1 MTKEQRQ
8 EQVCLHAVGAL
19 PADEVAGLEEVLR
32 HDRALRAEFEAWRD
46 VSDSLA
52 MSIPQVAPPP
62 GLKQKIFAQLDAA
75 PPLTILPAPEPLPLR
90 RVIPLWMPLAAA
102 AAVVLLGTILVG
114 NRETA
119 REESRQ
125 LAAKVQAL
133 EDHAAKLADQTHLA
147 DKQSGQIQILQQQLQ
162 AAADR
167 ALTLNTQ
174 SIALQSQLRQAE
186 ALKRDLDAMNQRA
199 NKLSADSDLLRAQLA
214 ALQSAQRVSLMQI
227 TMLKSLLEG
236 SPDSAGVSVW
246 DKEHQK
252 GVFVAD
258 KLPPLTDDKT
268 YQLWVLDPKYTTP
281 VSAGTFSVD
290 ETGHARVEFTPSLPV
305 DSSDRLAVSIE
316 RKGGV
321 PQPEG
326 RIVLLTQ

>member
-1 MTKEQRQ
+1 MTREQLH
-8 EQVCLHAVGAL
+8 EQACLHAVGAL
-19 PADEVAGLEEVLR
+19 PADEARELEQALR
-32 HDRALRAEFEAWRD
+32 HDSALRAEFESWRD
-46 VSDSLA
+46 ASDSVALG
-52 MSIPQVAPPP
+52 IPQVPPPP

-75 PPLTILPAPEPLPLR
+75 PPLAILPALEPLAPR

-102 AAVVLLGTILVG
+102 AAIVLLGIIMVG

-125 LAAKVQAL
+125 LSAKIEAL
-133 EDHAAKLADQTHLA
+133 EENAAKLVEQSRIV

-162 AAADR
+162 NATER
-167 ALTLNTQ
+167 TLALSTQ
-174 SIALQSQLRQAE
+174 SVALQSQLRQAE

-199 NKLSADSDLLRAQLA
+199 NQLSKDSDLLRSQLA
-214 ALQSAQRVSLMQI
+214 ELQSAQRVSLMQI
-227 TMLKSLLEG
+227 TLLKSLLEG

-252 GVFVAD
+252 GIFVAD
-258 KLPPLTDDKT
+258 KLPPLPDDKT
-268 YQLWVLDPKYTTP
+268 YQLWILDPKYTTP
-281 VSAGTFSVD
+281 VSAGVFAVD
-290 ETGHARVEFTPSLPV
+290 DQGHARVEFTPVLPV
-305 DSSDRLAVSIE
+305 DRSDRLAVSIE

>member
-1 MTKEQRQ
+1 MTREQRQ
-8 EQVCLHAVGAL
+8 EQACLHSVGAL
-19 PADEVAGLEEVLR
+19 PADEARDFAEAMR
-32 HDRALRAEFEAWRD
+32 HDAALRGEFESWRD
-46 VSDSLA
+46 VSDSVALG
-52 MSIPQVAPPP
+52 IPQVAPPP

-75 PPLTILPAPEPLPLR
+75 PPLAILPAPEPVLAR

-114 NRETA
+114 NREVA

-125 LAAKVQAL
+125 LAAKVQVL
-133 EDHAAKLADQTHLA
+133 EENAAKLADQTRLV

-174 SIALQSQLRQAE
+174 SVALQSQLRQAE

-199 NKLSADSDLLRAQLA
+199 NKLSADSDILRAQLA
-214 ALQSAQRVSLMQI
+214 ELQSAQRVSLMQI

-252 GVFVAD
+252 GIFVAD
-258 KLPPLTDDKT
+258 KLPPLPNDKT

-281 VSAGTFSVD
+281 VSAGTFTVD
-290 ETGHARVEFTPSLPV
+290 DNGHARVEFTPALPV
-305 DSSDRLAVSIE
+305 DRSDRLAVSIE
-316 RKGGV
+316 RRGGV

>member
-8 EQVCLHAVGAL
+8 EQACLHAAGAL
-19 PADEVAGLEEVLR
+19 PADEAREFEDALR
-32 HDRALRAEFEAWRD
+32 HDTALRAEFESWRD
-46 VSDSLA
+46 VTDSVALG
-52 MSIPQVAPPP
+52 IPQVAPPP
-62 GLKQKIFAQLDAA
+62 GLKQKIFAQLDSA
-75 PPLTILPAPEPLPLR
+75 PPLTILPAPAALPPG

-102 AAVVLLGTILVG
+102 AAIVLLGTLLVG
-114 NRETA
+114 NREAA

-133 EDHAAKLADQTHLA
+133 EDHAAKLSEQTRLV

-162 AAADR
+162 VAADR
-167 ALTLNTQ
+167 TLTLNTQ
-174 SIALQSQLRQAE
+174 SVALQNQLRQTE

-199 NKLSADSDLLRAQLA
+199 NKLSADSDGLRAQLA
-214 ALQSAQRVSLMQI
+214 ELQSAQRVSLMQI

-236 SPDSAGVSVW
+236 SPESAGVSVW

-252 GVFVAD
+252 GIFVAD
-258 KLPPLTDDKT
+258 KLPPLPDDKT

-281 VSAGTFSVD
+281 VSAGTFTVD
-290 ETGHARVEFTPSLPV
+290 DNGHARVEFTPVLPV
-305 DSSDRLAVSIE
+305 DRSDRLAVSIE
-316 RKGGV
+316 RRGGV

>member
-1 MTKEQRQ
+1 MTREQLQ
-8 EQVCLHAVGAL
+8 EQACLHAVGAL
-19 PADEVAGLEEVLR
+19 TVDEAVSFEEAMR
-32 HDRALRAEFEAWRD
+32 HDSALRTEFESWRD
-46 VSDSLA
+46 VSGSVALG
-52 MSIPQVAPPP
+52 IPQVAPPP

-75 PPLTILPAPEPLPLR
+75 PPLTILPAPAALPPG

-102 AAVVLLGTILVG
+102 AAIVLLGTLFVG
-114 NRETA
+114 NRESA

-133 EDHAAKLADQTHLA
+133 EDHAAKLSEQTRLV

-162 AAADR
+162 TAADR

-174 SIALQSQLRQAE
+174 SAALQNQLRQAE
-186 ALKRDLDAMNQRA
+186 SLKRDLDAVNQRA
-199 NKLSADSDLLRAQLA
+199 NKLSADSDALRAQLA
-214 ALQSAQRVSLMQI
+214 ELQSAQRVSLMQI

-236 SPDSAGVSVW
+236 SPESAGVSVW

-252 GVFVAD
+252 GIFVAD
-258 KLPPLTDDKT
+258 KLPQLPDDKT

-281 VSAGTFSVD
+281 VSAGTFTVD
-290 ETGHARVEFTPSLPV
+290 DNGHARVEFTPVLPV
-305 DSSDRLAVSIE
+305 DRSDRLAVSIE
-316 RKGGV
+316 RRGGV

>member
-1 MTKEQRQ
+1 MTREQLQ
-8 EQVCLHAVGAL
+8 EQACLHAVGAL
-19 PADEVAGLEEVLR
+19 PPDEARDFEDALR
-32 HDRALRAEFEAWRD
+32 QDAALRAEYDAWRD
-46 VSDSLA
+46 VSDSVALGL
-52 MSIPQVAPPP
+52 PQVAPPP

-75 PPLTILPAPEPLPLR
+75 PPLTLLPAPEPPSAR
-90 RVIPLWMPLAAA
+90 RIIPLWIPLAAA

-114 NRETA
+114 NRESA

-125 LAAKVQAL
+125 LAAKIQAL
-133 EDHAAKLADQTHLA
+133 EEHATKLGDQTRLV

-174 SIALQSQLRQAE
+174 SAALENQLRQTE

-199 NKLSADSDLLRAQLA
+199 NKLSADSDALRAQLA
-214 ALQSAQRVSLMQI
+214 EVQSAQRVSLMQI
-227 TMLKSLLEG
+227 TLLKSLLEN

-252 GVFVAD
+252 GIFVAD
-258 KLPPLTDDKT
+258 KLPPLSNDKT

-281 VSAGTFSVD
+281 VSAGVFAVD
-290 ETGHARVEFTPSLPV
+290 DTGHARVEFTPTLPV
-305 DSSDRLAVSIE
+305 DRSDRLAVSIE
-316 RKGGV
+316 RRGGAA
-321 PQPEG
+321 QPEG